1 MIRKIRKQIDYY
13 WYNHSKLASSKELE
27 EKKWYEIIAAI
38 KVKYEGTEFGNL
50 ICYRYE
56 MKFKEEKICDLLHIE
71 RPTYYAWLN
80 KINNEVTLRAA
91 YERLIKPF

>member
-13 WYNHSKLASSKELE
+13 WYNHSKLASSKDPE
-27 EKKWYEIIAAI
+27 EKKWHEIIAAI
-38 KVKYEGTEFGNL
+38 KEKYEGTEFGNL
-50 ICYRYE
+50 IRYRYE
-56 MKFKEEKICDLLHIE
+56 MKLKEEKICYLLHIE